1 MKLDRRD
8 ALVAVGILLLAIGG
22 GAYDWRMG
30 AALTGVL
37 LLGIGLFY
45 KG

>member
-1 MKLDRRD
+1 MKPDGRD
-8 ALVAVGILLLAIGG
+8 LLVGIGILLLASGV
-22 GAYDWRMG
+22 GAFDWRIGSGIAG
-30 AALTGVL
+30 AL